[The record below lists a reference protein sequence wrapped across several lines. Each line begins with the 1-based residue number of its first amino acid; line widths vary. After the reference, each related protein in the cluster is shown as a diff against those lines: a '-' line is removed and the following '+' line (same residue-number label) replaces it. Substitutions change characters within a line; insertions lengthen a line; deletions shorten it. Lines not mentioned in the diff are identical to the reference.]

1 MSQEQ
6 PPFGLPGPVL
16 AGIQR
21 RPDPGL
27 SLMTPPLYYFSF
39 LFLFLFV
46 FHFFLLQEFH
56 RVDTCQKQ
64 GHIFHTYIS
73 PPYSDTC
80 QPGVKYK

>member
-27 SLMTPPLYYFSF
+27 SLVAPPLYFSWAPKKIRTGEWVVGAKNF
-39 LFLFLFV
+39 LVAL
-46 FHFFLLQEFH
+46 
-56 RVDTCQKQ
+56 
-64 GHIFHTYIS
+64 
-73 PPYSDTC
+73 
-80 QPGVKYK
+80 

>member
-27 SLMTPPLYYFSF
+27 SLMGQSKALKKPDVT
-39 LFLFLFV
+39 
-46 FHFFLLQEFH
+46 
-56 RVDTCQKQ
+56 R
-64 GHIFHTYIS
+64 S
-73 PPYSDTC
+73 PSDTDPKKLGGPNVVWVFRGSC
-80 QPGVKYK
+80 QRWISGKREKIWELVGGW

>member
-27 SLMTPPLYYFSF
+27 SFSDKFNDPPSAFG
-39 LFLFLFV
+39 
-46 FHFFLLQEFH
+46 FFEH
-56 RVDTCQKQ
+56 
-64 GHIFHTYIS
+64 
-73 PPYSDTC
+73 
-80 QPGVKYK
+80 

>member
-27 SLMTPPLYYFSF
+27 SLMLPTDADLWKARDQKTGTKLGNFNKDYANLTRRYYCNSIN
-39 LFLFLFV
+39 V
-46 FHFFLLQEFH
+46 CQLL
-56 RVDTCQKQ
+56 T
-64 GHIFHTYIS
+64 TSIS
-73 PPYSDTC
+73 PWDTSK
-80 QPGVKYK
+80 Q